1 MGLILSM
8 LLWAVK
14 QNSCA
19 PAHPIHLA
27 LLPKGCAALYGT
39 ERVVG
44 PAAGPGINDLFGV
57 LQALLFLFQ
66 SNGNGNGSSYLHE
79 QMDFSGSL

>member
-1 MGLILSM
+1 M
-8 LLWAVK
+8 
-14 QNSCA
+14 
-19 PAHPIHLA
+19 
-27 LLPKGCAALYGT
+27 
-39 ERVVG
+39 VG